1 MKVTCRADKDVRLIH
16 SAKAPNLLAAASIT
30 LDGEFVVRGLSVM
43 RSQQGI
49 FVSYPSQPYRKDG
62 GETQYQNTAFPL
74 NKTLRDAINNT
85 VLDAYNQARARTAEQ
100 HSAAAQ
106 NTAAEHNPIP
116 EPAMNEDEEEEFE
129 NF

>member
-1 MKVTCRADKDVRLIH
+1 MKVTCRADKDLRLIN
-16 SAKAPNLLAAASIT
+16 SSKAPNLLAAASIT
-30 LDGEFVVRGLSVM
+30 LDDEFVVRGLSVM
-43 RSQQGI
+43 QGQKGV
-49 FVSYPSQPYRKDG
+49 FVSFPSQPYQKD

-74 NKTLRDAINNT
+74 NKTLRDAINNA

>member
-1 MKVTCRADKDVRLIH
+1 MKVTCRADKDVRLIN
-16 SAKAPNLLAAASIT
+16 SSKAPNLLAAASIT
-30 LDGEFVVRGLSVM
+30 LDDEFVVRGLSVM
-43 RSQQGI
+43 QSQKGV
-49 FVSYPSQPYRKDG
+49 FVSFPSQPYQKG

-116 EPAMNEDEEEEFE
+116 EPAMSEDEEEEFE